1 MNGLSIYT
9 IECNVLGAIF
19 DRNVKLNSAILKYA
33 IETANTRILGDS
45 DFELGFQYE
54 AIEYGNEFEAA
65 QTVCNLLK
73 VSAPIS
79 YQFNFINSQLFH
91 ETQYNSIQMIFTG

>member
-1 MNGLSIYT
+1 MVLFILT
-9 IECNVLGAIF
+9 IECNFLGAIF

-33 IETANTRILGDS
+33 VETANTRILADS
-45 DFELGFQYE
+45 DFELGYQDE

-73 VSAPIS
+73 VIKCSFIHCNENQCLS
-79 YQFNFINSQLFH
+79 Y
-91 ETQYNSIQMIFTG
+91 